1 MITSVQN
8 KLNLHKRAHREL
20 HLLPVPLAGGGVSV
34 SSSCQPTADTRQV
47 SEEEV
52 RSARFAH
59 EACLG
64 RAENHRFSTWNA
76 IRFQRRRRSAIVGG
90 AAPVQLFAS
99 ARPRLRRAPS
109 CVCGELAEAEAEAHQ
124 RRLSQ
129 TVPSSKRRNEQS
141 SSPQKLRNALEEDS
155 GPDGNQYS
163 HSPASAA
170 GACASCRVG

>member
-1 MITSVQN
+1 MCVCVCV
-8 KLNLHKRAHREL
+8 
-20 HLLPVPLAGGGVSV
+20 PVPLAGGAVRV
-34 SSSCQPTADTRQV
+34 SSSCQPMADTRQV
-47 SEEEV
+47 SDV
-52 RSARFAH
+52 SSARFAD
-59 EACLG
+59 EACLE
-64 RAENHRFSTWNA
+64 RVANHRFSTWNA

-90 AAPVQLFAS
+90 AAPARASPLQLFAS
-99 ARPRLRRAPS
+99 ARRRLRRAPS
-109 CVCGELAEAEAEAHQ
+109 CVCGEEAAAAAVAEGHQ
-124 RRLSQ
+124 RRISQ